1 MGKDSPK
8 NLALPSKAPA
18 TCRVSPRCHYRV
30 YQCPT
35 SKGSKATTAL
45 GQWTLV
51 CMSACTDVI
60 CQLWFICMLKSN
72 NTSAC
77 RKCNA

>member
-18 TCRVSPRCHYRV
+18 TRRVSLRCHYRV
-30 YQCPT
+30 YQCRT

-45 GQWTLV
+45 GQ
-51 CMSACTDVI
+51 
-60 CQLWFICMLKSN
+60 
-72 NTSAC
+72 
-77 RKCNA
+77 